1 MPTKQ
6 NTNQR
11 KNMHKMV
18 CSSAFGNKQGVA
30 QARCCTPLLPA
41 GRGDRQVDPDEFQ
54 ASLVCISSTRPARLN
69 ETMSQKRGDANKI
82 EEIVL
87 LATTGWTSRH
97 QTQKLKQIRRRQV
110 LLERCFQKGP
120 KLLRPREKEVKEVK
134 V

>member
-18 CSSAFGNKQGVA
+18 CSSAFENKQGAA
-30 QARCCTPLLPA
+30 QARWHTPLLPA
-41 GRGDRQVDPDEFQ
+41 GRGDRQVDLDEFQ

-69 ETMSQKRGDANKI
+69 ETMSQKRGEANKI

-87 LATTGWTSRH
+87 LATTGRTSRH
-97 QTQKLKQIRRRQV
+97 HTRKLKQNN
-110 LLERCFQKGP
+110 QKETSIVRMLFPEGP
-120 KLLRPREKEVKEVK
+120 
-134 V
+134 